1 MENLLATAQREG
13 VGHAVILS
21 IVGADRVVVDPAAGM
36 FGAVPGDVLIAP
48 EGAVLAKTR
57 YRDWLTR

>member
-1 MENLLATAQREG
+1 MAGPEVFTLDEWGRAALAAKGDKRT
-13 VGHAVILS
+13 
-21 IVGADRVVVDPAAGM
+21 VVLDPAAGM

-48 EGAVLAKTR
+48 AGAVLAKTT